1 MHYGHLRKEG
11 ITSFLINHYLKK
23 IINIANITVIQVIG
37 IPMGSDPAPFFAN
50 LCLAHKEAEWVKAQF
65 KLGTISVQRI
75 NHSFRFINDLL
86 SVKDD
91 SAFEKHYK
99 AIYPTELKQK
109 KENNDNSC
117 SSFLDICV
125 YIKNQEFHTKLFDK
139 RDHFGFDIEE
149 MSFYYSNVSSKM
161 FYRSIGAAFL
171 RIYRATSKTEDLS
184 CA

>member
-1 MHYGHLRKEG
+1 M
-11 ITSFLINHYLKK
+11 
-23 IINIANITVIQVIG
+23 IQVIG